1 MEEALDRLGHTPYHP
16 LIFVRA
22 GKTILRSQNTD
33 NEVGDMENEDGER
46 LHQHL
51 SSSTPDMHT
60 IDKQEQRDS
69 GVSDDSDVVQRFVR
83 GAKFTCRVV
92 EDYIPGQD
100 QPSCIPLRVS

>member
-16 LIFVRA
+16 LISVRA

-33 NEVGDMENEDGER
+33 IEVDDMENEDGER

-60 IDKQEQRDS
+60 IDKQEQRVHVATHS
-69 GVSDDSDVVQRFVR
+69 NFQYWFPYLVSVFLFFRS
-83 GAKFTCRVV
+83 TS
-92 EDYIPGQD
+92 IPDG
-100 QPSCIPLRVS
+100 